1 MDTNFL
7 LEQNWPS
14 FGQGNHSAASVK
26 LHEWCGNISK
36 FLLALHERVTQLEAK
51 DVTNSSDI
59 QKLNED
65 LNLAKN
71 SVQSSSISNK
81 WVQVVTK
88 GARNAKKPAE
98 QLVVANTTINEL
110 NKREKRKKNL
120 IIYSVTESNKTT
132 LIEKKAEDEQKL
144 ESIFTA
150 IGKSDVKPAY
160 STRLKS
166 RDLSK
171 PAPILVEL
179 VDVSIGLV

>member
-1 MDTNFL
+1 M
-7 LEQNWPS
+7 
-14 FGQGNHSAASVK
+14 
-26 LHEWCGNISK
+26 
-36 FLLALHERVTQLEAK
+36 TQLEAK
-51 DVTNSSDI
+51 YVTNSSDI

-65 LNLAKN
+65 LNFAKN

-110 NKREKRKKNL
+110 NEREKRKKNL
-120 IIYSVTESNKTT
+120 IIYGITESNKST

-166 RDLSK
+166 RDLS
-171 PAPILVEL
+171 IYLL
-179 VDVSIGLV
+179 N